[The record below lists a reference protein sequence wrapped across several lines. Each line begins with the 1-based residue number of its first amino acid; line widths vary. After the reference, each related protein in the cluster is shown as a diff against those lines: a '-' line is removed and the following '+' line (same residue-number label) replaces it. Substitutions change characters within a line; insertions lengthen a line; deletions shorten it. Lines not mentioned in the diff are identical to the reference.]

1 VLLSFLYLAVRNARA
16 LRAEGVR
23 KIRSACKSAHCARRT
38 RIWHPTALLL
48 DSVMSP
54 ESVKAWL
61 AVLERDDAEQ
71 VLESTACL
79 EERIALHVEEDVA
92 LGGPRQE
99 REAAP

>member
-71 VLESTACL
+71 VLESTAGL
-79 EERIALHVEEDVA
+79 EETDRPPCRRRRR

>member
-1 VLLSFLYLAVRNARA
+1 AQRVRA
-16 LRAEGVR
+16 LQAEGVR
-23 KIRSACKSAHCARRT
+23 KFGSACKSAHCARRT

-71 VLESTACL
+71 VLESTGGL
-79 EERIALHVEEDVA
+79 EERIASMSKKTSPS
-92 LGGPRQE
+92 GPRQE